1 MKRELRLLSAAIN
14 FVRTEHDYPELANPV
29 QSLGLDGGESR
40 VRWISRS
47 EATALILAAGAAARQ
62 PHLRNFVRLALST
75 GCRKNELL
83 ALEWHRV
90 DFERSH
96 FRLECEHTK
105 NGKRRLVPLN
115 SGALLALRDQS
126 DWVARHCAGS
136 EWVFASSS
144 GRRVGNLQKGF
155 VAACARAGIENFRIH
170 DLRHTFA
177 HGSSW
182 RAFPCTSSRTC
193 WDIPPSRS
201 LSAMRIC
208 PLITVARPCRNSC
221 RSNRLVEL
229 QRHSKFA
236 NTKQNW
242 TVVYYNE
249 RVKRDVFALPAGIL
263 ADYLRLLDLMQ
274 EFGAD
279 LRMPHS
285 RAMGA
290 DCLNCAQKAGKAS
303 GACFT
308 APMLDSG
315 SWSCIRL

>member
-1 MKRELRLLSAAIN
+1 
-14 FVRTEHDYPELANPV
+14 
-29 QSLGLDGGESR
+29 
-40 VRWISRS
+40 
-47 EATALILAAGAAARQ
+47 
-62 PHLRNFVRLALST
+62 
-75 GCRKNELL
+75 
-83 ALEWHRV
+83 
-90 DFERSH
+90 
-96 FRLECEHTK
+96 
-105 NGKRRLVPLN
+105 
-115 SGALLALRDQS
+115 
-126 DWVARHCAGS
+126 
-136 EWVFASSS
+136 
-144 GRRVGNLQKGF
+144 
-155 VAACARAGIENFRIH
+155 
-170 DLRHTFA
+170 
-177 HGSSW
+177 
-182 RAFPCTSSRTC
+182 
-193 WDIPPSRS
+193 
-201 LSAMRIC
+201 MRIC

-290 DCLNCAQKAGKAS
+290 DCLDCAQKAGKAS

>member
-1 MKRELRLLSAAIN
+1 MLEKKHRSKERDQYSLKRLQPHFSGRDLRKLKRGDVRRYVSARLADGVCESTVKRELRLLSAAIN

-47 EATALILAAGAAARQ
+47 EAVELILAAGAAARQ

-115 SGALLALRDQS
+115 SGALSALRDQR

-144 GRRVGNLQKGF
+144 GRRVSNLQKGF
-155 VAACARAGIENFRIH
+155 VAACARAGIEDFRIH

-177 HGSSW
+177 SWLVMEGVSLYVVKDLLGHSS
-182 RAFPCTSSRTC
+182 
-193 WDIPPSRS
+193 
-201 LSAMRIC
+201 
-208 PLITVARPCRNSC
+208 ITV
-221 RSNRLVEL
+221 
-229 QRHSKFA
+229 
-236 NTKQNW
+236 T
-242 TVVYYNE
+242 E
-249 RVKRDVFALPAGIL
+249 RYAHLSPDHGRVAV
-263 ADYLRLLDLMQ
+263 
-274 EFGAD
+274 
-279 LRMPHS
+279 
-285 RAMGA
+285 
-290 DCLNCAQKAGKAS
+290 QKLS
-303 GACFT
+303 
-308 APMLDSG
+308 PL
-315 SWSCIRL
+315 

>member
-1 MKRELRLLSAAIN
+1 MSEKKHRSKERDQYSLQRLQPHFSGRDLRELKRGDVRRYVSARLVDGVCESTVKRELRLLSAAIN

-47 EATALILAAGAAARQ
+47 EASALILAAGTAARQ

-115 SGALLALRDQS
+115 SGALSALRDQR
-126 DWVARHCAGS
+126 DWVARHCTGS

-177 HGSSW
+177 SWLVMEGVSLYVVKDLLGHSS
-182 RAFPCTSSRTC
+182 
-193 WDIPPSRS
+193 
-201 LSAMRIC
+201 
-208 PLITVARPCRNSC
+208 ITV
-221 RSNRLVEL
+221 
-229 QRHSKFA
+229 
-236 NTKQNW
+236 T
-242 TVVYYNE
+242 E
-249 RVKRDVFALPAGIL
+249 RYAHLSPDQGHVAVQ
-263 ADYLRLLDLMQ
+263 RLLPL
-274 EFGAD
+274 
-279 LRMPHS
+279 
-285 RAMGA
+285 
-290 DCLNCAQKAGKAS
+290 
-303 GACFT
+303 
-308 APMLDSG
+308 
-315 SWSCIRL
+315 

>member
-1 MKRELRLLSAAIN
+1 MRELKRGDVQRYVSARLADGVCESTVKRELRLLSAAIN

-47 EATALILAAGAAARQ
+47 EATALILAAGAVARQ

-115 SGALLALRDQS
+115 SGALLALRDQR

-177 HGSSW
+177 SWLVMEGVSLYVVKDLLGHSS
-182 RAFPCTSSRTC
+182 
-193 WDIPPSRS
+193 
-201 LSAMRIC
+201 
-208 PLITVARPCRNSC
+208 ITVA
-221 RSNRLVEL
+221 
-229 QRHSKFA
+229 
-236 NTKQNW
+236 
-242 TVVYYNE
+242 E
-249 RVKRDVFALPAGIL
+249 RYAHLSPDHGRAAVQKLT
-263 ADYLRLLDLMQ
+263 LL
-274 EFGAD
+274 
-279 LRMPHS
+279 
-285 RAMGA
+285 
-290 DCLNCAQKAGKAS
+290 
-303 GACFT
+303 
-308 APMLDSG
+308 
-315 SWSCIRL
+315 

>member
-1 MKRELRLLSAAIN
+1 MDFEEVIGIYMSEKRHRSKERDQYSLRRLQPHFSGRDLRELKRGDVRRYVSARLVDGVCESTVKRELRLLSAAIN

-47 EATALILAAGAAARQ
+47 EASALILAAGTAARQ

-115 SGALLALRDQS
+115 SGALSALRDQL

-177 HGSSW
+177 SWLVMEGVSLYVVKDLLGHSS
-182 RAFPCTSSRTC
+182 
-193 WDIPPSRS
+193 
-201 LSAMRIC
+201 
-208 PLITVARPCRNSC
+208 ITV
-221 RSNRLVEL
+221 
-229 QRHSKFA
+229 
-236 NTKQNW
+236 T
-242 TVVYYNE
+242 E
-249 RVKRDVFALPAGIL
+249 RYAHLSPDHGREAVQKLLPL
-263 ADYLRLLDLMQ
+263 
-274 EFGAD
+274 
-279 LRMPHS
+279 
-285 RAMGA
+285 
-290 DCLNCAQKAGKAS
+290 
-303 GACFT
+303 
-308 APMLDSG
+308 
-315 SWSCIRL
+315 

>member
-1 MKRELRLLSAAIN
+1 MDFEEVIGIYMSEKRHRSKERDQYSLRRLQPHFSGRDLRELKRGDVRRYVSARLVDGVCESTVKRELRLLSAAIN

-47 EATALILAAGAAARQ
+47 EASALILAAGTAARQ

-115 SGALLALRDQS
+115 SGALSALRDQL

-177 HGSSW
+177 SWLVMEGVSLYVVKDLLGHSS
-182 RAFPCTSSRTC
+182 
-193 WDIPPSRS
+193 
-201 LSAMRIC
+201 
-208 PLITVARPCRNSC
+208 ITV
-221 RSNRLVEL
+221 
-229 QRHSKFA
+229 
-236 NTKQNW
+236 T
-242 TVVYYNE
+242 E
-249 RVKRDVFALPAGIL
+249 RYAHLSPNHGREAVQKLLPL
-263 ADYLRLLDLMQ
+263 
-274 EFGAD
+274 
-279 LRMPHS
+279 
-285 RAMGA
+285 
-290 DCLNCAQKAGKAS
+290 
-303 GACFT
+303 
-308 APMLDSG
+308 
-315 SWSCIRL
+315 